1 MRDSVDHI
9 GLCRAAM
16 RCLLAMLIIPA
27 ICTASAAGDDQKI
40 YIRANAVITGKV
52 MYTFTASGEAVNVV
66 EGDFSLTVGERKLSG
81 ASAVLWITERRV
93 GKSTLRDI
101 KVYIEGDSTQKAKI
115 VEADGTT
122 TTDRT
127 IMVTLRQ
134 RGGFQAN
141 VTRHSNESRAST
153 PLYKRA
159 MALHKPASTKSTVKP
174 SKTDRVNPTAKA
186 AKPEKTTRPA
196 RKPAPK
202 PYSPISFRADELSSD
217 EIPDPSDPRKK
228 LRITIAK
235 GNVHLA
241 QGNPDSDLFIQMRA
255 DNAVLYTEPRADDK
269 AASEKIV
276 GAYLEGDVILR
287 RGERTVR
294 GPRLFYDFKNS
305 RAIFLEPVLRTVQE
319 QRGIPVYIRAREG
332 RQLGALKEHDDKP
345 GAKGG
350 KWYFR
355 KAIVTT
361 SDFLTPGYHIAA
373 RRVHMED
380 TRRYYYDDKEKKWVA
395 VGERA
400 WRTKLE
406 NTTFNIHSIPVLW
419 SPQIVGDAEEGHTAL
434 RKISTGK
441 DGRFGWGVETD
452 WYLFRLLGI
461 PKPEGFKGTMETSW
475 YERGFMIG
483 PKVRY
488 KRQNY
493 SGYARGSF
501 MHDTK
506 GKDEFGTK
514 RKDISAK
521 TERGRFLWR
530 HKQFLPKDWMLQA
543 EISYLSDR
551 NFLEQFYPSD
561 YWTGKRQETLIYAK
575 KQKDNWALTALGKW
589 RINDFLTQTEAYP
602 DLGAYLIGQSLWQ
615 DRLTLYKEAHLG
627 LIRFRPGDDINTPA
641 SDPTVRGDARIEV
654 NVPFAIGPV
663 RFLPSVANRITAW
676 SDTPDDGALCR
687 SWGKVG
693 LDAQTHIWRIYN
705 DVESRLWDLHRIKH
719 VITPYAS
726 VFGSCTDV
734 EPDKLHP
741 FSQEIEQNIHR
752 LSGGTLGVRQLWQ
765 TKRGPEGNRHTV
777 DWLRVNLAVSLFD
790 EDFTHLP
797 ADGRYFASRPEYS
810 LPRNAVNGDAAWYI
824 SDSTILMGDFNYD
837 IDSGKIGRANAG
849 ITVLRDPRMKYYAGI
864 RYIGPLDSAVGT
876 FGASYQINRKYRVS
890 IFEQYDFDFNGGEN
904 LSTRATLIRKFPRL
918 YVAVTVGYDK
928 TYDDVTVMISVWP
941 EGIPEA
947 RIGTSKVGLLQRT
960 NEKD

>member
-1 MRDSVDHI
+1 MH
-9 GLCRAAM
+9 
-16 RCLLAMLIIPA
+16 
-27 ICTASAAGDDQKI
+27 
-40 YIRANAVITGKV
+40 
-52 MYTFTASGEAVNVV
+52 TFTASGETVDVV
-66 EGDFSLTVGERKLSG
+66 EGDFSLTVGERKISG
-81 ASAVLWITERRV
+81 ANAVLWITERRV
-93 GKSTLRDI
+93 GKATFRDI
-101 KVYIEGDSTQKAKI
+101 EVYIEGDSTRKAKI

-127 IMVTLRQ
+127 IMVILHQ
-134 RGGFQAN
+134 RGKLLVKVA
-141 VTRHSNESRAST
+141 RHSDESLASS

-159 MALHKPASTKSTVKP
+159 MALHKPQSAVKP
-174 SKTDRVNPTAKA
+174 SKTDSEKPTGKA
-186 AKPEKTTRPA
+186 AKTPKTVRPA
-196 RKPAPK
+196 GKPKPK
-202 PYSPISFRADELSSD
+202 PYSPISFRADEFSSE
-217 EIPDPSDPRKK
+217 EITDPSDPKTK

-235 GNVHLA
+235 GNVYLS

-255 DNAVLYTEPRADDK
+255 DNAVLYSAPRTENES
-269 AASEKIV
+269 ASETIV

-287 RGERTVR
+287 RGERTIS

-319 QRGIPVYIRAREG
+319 QRRIPVYIRAKEG
-332 RQLGALKEHDDKP
+332 RQLGALAEH
-345 GAKGG
+345 GGRAGVKGG

-373 RRVHMED
+373 RRIQMED

-406 NTTFNIHSIPVLW
+406 NTTFNIYSVPVLW
-419 SPQIVGDAEEGHTAL
+419 SPRLVGDAEEGHTAL
-434 RKISTGK
+434 RKLSAGS
-441 DGRFGWGVETD
+441 DGRFGWGVEAD

-461 PKPEGFKGTMETSW
+461 PKPDGFKGTMETSW

-501 MHDTK
+501 MHDTE
-506 GKDEFGTK
+506 GEDDFGTD
-514 RKDISAK
+514 RENIDAQTS
-521 TERGRFLWR
+521 RGRFLWR

-551 NFLEQFYPSD
+551 NFLEQFHPSEF
-561 YWTGKRQETLIYAK
+561 WTGKQQETLIYAK
-575 KQKDNWALTALGKW
+575 KQKDNWAITALGKW
-589 RINDFLTQTEAYP
+589 RINDFQTQTEAYP
-602 DLGAYLIGQSLWQ
+602 DVGAYLIGQSLWQ

-627 LIRFRPGDDINTPA
+627 IIRLRPDHDIDMPA

-663 RFLPSVANRITAW
+663 RFLPSIANRITAW
-676 SDTPDDGALCR
+676 SDTPNEGALCR

-693 LDAQTHIWRIYN
+693 IGAQTDIWRIYN
-705 DVESRLWDLHRIKH
+705 NVENRLWDLHRIKH
-719 VITPYAS
+719 VITPYGS
-726 VFGSCTDV
+726 VFGSCTNV
-734 EPDKLHP
+734 RPDRLHP
-741 FSQEIEQNIHR
+741 FSPETEQKIHR
-752 LSGGTLGVRQLWQ
+752 LSGGTIGVRQLWQ
-765 TKRGPEGNRHTV
+765 TKRGLEGNRHIV
-777 DWLRVNLAVSLFD
+777 DWLRLNLAMSLFD
-790 EDFTHLP
+790 DDFTQMP

-810 LPRNAVNGDAAWYI
+810 LPRNAINGDAAWYI

-837 IDSGKIGRANAG
+837 VDSGKIGRANVG
-849 ITVLRDPRMKYYAGI
+849 VTVLRDPRMKYYAGV
-864 RYIGPLDSAVGT
+864 RYISPLDSAVGT
-876 FGASYQINRKYRVS
+876 LGASYQINRKYRVS
-890 IFEQYDFDFNGGEN
+890 VFEQYDFDFNGGEN
-904 LSTRATLIRKFPRL
+904 LSTVATLTRKFPRM
-918 YVAVTVGYDK
+918 YVSITFGYDK
-928 TYDDVTVMISVWP
+928 TYDDVTVMLSVWP

-960 NEKD
+960 NKKD